1 MSALFRPV
9 LGLACL
15 RGGANVRSVRLA
27 HVGDFAV
34 GVKRRALPTTT
45 SIAYV
50 IPTDAYLLAKKFQE
64 VARQG
69 KLDDAVAIV
78 MQTKT
83 RSQSVV
89 VWNLVID
96 AYAKE
101 GRLSRALRGFSEMR
115 RRGFAPTPTTF
126 TALLKA
132 CAMSDSV
139 NSQKVA
145 DELFRLMEKHGVDP
159 SIINANSLLSV
170 YQRKHNIEA
179 MLERFNDLPED
190 GPMAP
195 SLATYTILMSSLRR
209 ELLARLDEL
218 SGKTEAAAAE
228 AEGRALRP
236 SSSARTAMLKENAH
250 RTFDALM
257 QAWASFAEDA
267 ERRLSHPVDGTA
279 LLSVDAHIVNI
290 VLKACHSVYREN
302 RALGRRGL
310 KIIEQVYGLDQTFGR
325 QPSTP
330 KATTKEP
337 TLPLAVRVRQQSSGM
352 NDLNRAPVIDDD
364 TIRLTFDLCSRD
376 EEHTKAMRFWRSL
389 KANFAAELQPLAKN
403 HTERV
408 DALYARLNLP
418 RPR

>member
-1 MSALFRPV
+1 MSALLRPV
-9 LGLACL
+9 LRLACSQ
-15 RGGANVRSVRLA
+15 RGANAQSVRLA
-27 HVGDFAV
+27 HAGDFAV

-45 SIAYV
+45 SIAYT
-50 IPTDAYLLAKKFQE
+50 IPTDPYLLAKKFQE

-83 RSQSVV
+83 RSQSTV

-96 AYAKE
+96 AYAKD

-115 RRGFAPTPTTF
+115 RRGFVPTPTTF

-145 DELFRLMEKHGVDP
+145 DELFRLMERHGVDP

-179 MLERFNDLPED
+179 MLERFNALPED

-209 ELLARLDEL
+209 ELLTRLDEL

-228 AEGRALRP
+228 AEGRDLRP
-236 SSSARTAMLKENAH
+236 SSSIRTAMLKENVH
-250 RTFDALM
+250 RTFDALL
-257 QAWASFAEDA
+257 QVWASFVEDV

-279 LLSVDAHIVNI
+279 MLAVDAHIVNV

-302 RALGRRGL
+302 RALGRKGL
-310 KIIEQVYGLDQTFGR
+310 RIIEQVYGLDQTFGR
-325 QPSTP
+325 QSSAP
-330 KATTKEP
+330 KEGAKEP
-337 TLPLAVRVRQQSSGM
+337 ILPLAVRVRQQSSGM
-352 NDLNRAPVIDDD
+352 NDLNRTPLIDDD
-364 TIRLTFDLCSRD
+364 TIRLTLDLCTRD

-389 KANFAAELQPLAKN
+389 KTNFAAELQPLMKN
-403 HTERV
+403 HAERIN
-408 DALYARLNLP
+408 ALYARLNLA
-418 RPR
+418 RPK